1 MDTVKIENKGKVKM
15 IAHRGLSGL
24 ELENTCPAF
33 IAAAVKSYYGIETDV
48 HVTKD
53 GKFIL
58 VHDDNVRR
66 VAGVNM
72 SVEGS
77 NFDELRALRPKDTDG
92 RTERGDLFLPTPE
105 EYFSI
110 CKKYGKQSVLELKN
124 EMPAEKIW
132 EITEIARK
140 AGWLER
146 VTFISFVWENLIKL
160 REKYPTADAQFL
172 TEKGSDREIE
182 RMIGHKIDADFYAG
196 CVTKEKIEKLHGAG
210 RLVNCWTIDRPS
222 DAELLIGAGVD
233 MITTDILE

>member
-1 MDTVKIENKGKVKM
+1 MDTVKIGNKGKVKM

-72 SVEGS
+72 SVEKS
-77 NFDELRALRPKDTDG
+77 NFDELRALRLKDTDG

-132 EITEIARK
+132 EIAGIAEK
-140 AGWLER
+140 TGWLER
-146 VTFISFVWENLIKL
+146 VTFISFSFENLLRL
-160 REKYPTADAQFL
+160 REKYPKAEAQFL
-172 TEKGSDREIE
+172 TEKGSDKEIE
-182 RMIGHKIDADFYAG
+182 RMIEHGIDADFYDY
-196 CVTKEKIEKLHGAG
+196 CVTKEKIDKLHEAG
-210 RLVNCWTIDRPS
+210 RLVNCWTVDKAW
-222 DAELLIGAGVD
+222 DAELLIAAGVD
-233 MITTDILE
+233 MITTNILE